1 MLLIQI
7 FYLMIATPGGAI
19 MNGLNIYNVLR
30 GMPINLTTH
39 NVGNI
44 DSIGNAIF
52 LAGKQRYACQHSTFM
67 FHGVGF
73 DVRTQMRFEQK
84 NLNEMLSSILADQ
97 KRIGDL
103 LREHTSL
110 NQRQIRNFFREAR
123 TINSDTAK
131 NAGIVHEVRDVNI
144 PPGSPIFSL
153 VFPRQGV

>member
-1 MLLIQI
+1 MS
-7 FYLMIATPGGAI
+7 
-19 MNGLNIYNVLR
+19 GLTLYNFLR
-30 GMPINLTTH
+30 SLPVPFTMH
-39 NVGNI
+39 NVGNV

-52 LAGKQRYACQHSTFM
+52 VAADTRVACAHSTFM